1 MAVGLPPTFTAILL
15 SVAAV
20 DAASERHGW
29 LAFGAALV
37 AGLLPPLAYTVV
49 LAREDRL
56 FRRDSAAIARSRDRI
71 GRFGIWSGW
80 ILGVVFV
87 ATAVSFGGVSRV
99 VFLCVLA
106 GASLGI
112 WPGLVANFL
121 RLRREGWTAYRGR

>member
-1 MAVGLPPTFTAILL
+1 MSA
-15 SVAAV
+15 AAV
-20 DAASERHGW
+20 DAASERHRW

-49 LAREDRL
+49 LARENRL
-56 FRRDSAAIARSRDRI
+56 FLRDSAAIARSRDRI
-71 GRFGIWSGW
+71 GRLGISAGW

-87 ATAVSFGGVSRV
+87 AAALSFGGVSRI

-106 GASLGI
+106 GASLGF

-121 RLRREGWTAYRGR
+121 RLRREGSTSYRRGR